1 MNDEML
7 KEEINEKLVA
17 ESTEAGELTLGKN
30 NHMGAKSIPK
40 LLLSLAIPAIIAN
53 LVNSLYNIVD
63 QIFIG
68 HGIGY
73 LGNAATSVAFPLTT
87 ICMAIGLMV
96 GLGASSNFNLEIGKN
111 NPEKAKS
118 IVGTATTLLVGS
130 GLIIM
135 VIVNVF
141 LKDLM
146 IAFGATDQ
154 TLDYAIEY
162 TRITSFGI
170 PFLLFSTG
178 FNPIIR
184 ADGAPVYSMVSVLV
198 GAILNTILDPIF
210 IFPLEMG
217 MAGAAWATL
226 ISQIVSAV
234 LCALYFIKFRN
245 VRVKIK
251 DFIPRL
257 KIAGIIATV
266 GISSFIFQISTM
278 VIQIVSNNMLK
289 KYGADSVYGSD
300 IPIAISGIVSKI
312 SLIFLSVVIGIIQ
325 GAQPIFGYNYGAKN
339 FKRVKETLKLAILS
353 SFAFSLVAF
362 ALFMA
367 VPRPLI
373 SLFGEGSELY
383 FEFGTKYLRVFL
395 FFTFLNGIQIA
406 STTFFQAIGK
416 ATKGA
421 ILSLIKQ
428 VIFLLPLLI
437 ILPIFMG
444 VDGVMFAAPISDFIA
459 FVSAAIMLFFEL
471 KHMPKDEKFEVLV
484 EEGTK

>member
-1 MNDEML
+1 MSLVSSCAKIPWIKTKEKTMS
-7 KEEINEKLVA
+7 EEITVQENVSIK
-17 ESTEAGELTLGKN
+17 ESP
-30 NHMGAKSIPK
+30 MGTKPIPK

-68 HGIGY
+68 HGVGY

-96 GLGASSNFNLEIGKN
+96 GLGASANFNLEIGRK
-111 NPEKAKS
+111 NPEKAKM
-118 IVGTATTLLVGS
+118 IVGTAVTLLVVS
-130 GLIIM
+130 GLVIM
-135 VIVNVF
+135 AVTNIF

-146 IAFGATDQ
+146 YLFGATEL
-154 TLDYAIEY
+154 TIDYAIEY

-184 ADGAPVYSMVSVLV
+184 ADGSPIYSMLSVLT
-198 GAILNTILDPIF
+198 GAILNTILDPVF
-210 IFPLEMG
+210 IFVCGWG

-226 ISQIVSAV
+226 ISQIVAAIM
-234 LCALYFIKFRN
+234 CALYFIWFRN

-251 DFIPRL
+251 DFIPKL
-257 KIAGIIATV
+257 QIAKIIASV

-289 KYGADSVYGSD
+289 KYGADSIYGSD
-300 IPIAISGIVSKI
+300 IPIAIAGIVSKL
-312 SLIFLSVVIGIIQ
+312 SLIFLAVVIGIIQ

-339 FKRVKETLKLAILS
+339 YKRVRDTLKLAIIS
-353 SFAFSLVAF
+353 SFVFSLFAF
-362 ALFMA
+362 ALFMFA
-367 VPRPLI
+367 PRPLI

-395 FFTFLNGIQIA
+395 FFTFINGIQIA

-416 ATKGA
+416 AVKGA

-444 VDGVMFAAPISDFIA
+444 VEGVMFAAPISDFIA
-459 FVSAAIMLFFEL
+459 FISAAIMLFFEL
-471 KHMPKDEKFEVLV
+471 KHMPK
-484 EEGTK
+484 

>member
-1 MNDEML
+1 MS
-7 KEEINEKLVA
+7 EEVLVQENVNEK
-17 ESTEAGELTLGKN
+17 SN
-30 NHMGAKSIPK
+30 MMGTKSIPK
-40 LLLSLAIPAIIAN
+40 LLLALAIPAIIAN

-68 HGIGY
+68 HGVGY

-96 GLGASSNFNLEIGKN
+96 GLGASANFNLEIGRK
-111 NPEKAKS
+111 NPEKAKM
-118 IVGTATTLLVGS
+118 IVGTASTLLVAS
-130 GLIIM
+130 GLVIM
-135 VIVNVF
+135 VITNVF
-141 LKDLM
+141 LKDLLYL
-146 IAFGATDQ
+146 FGATEL
-154 TLDYAIEY
+154 TIDYAVEY

-184 ADGAPVYSMVSVLV
+184 ADGSPIYSMLSVLT

-210 IFPLEMG
+210 IFVCDWG

-226 ISQIVSAV
+226 ISQIVAATM
-234 LCALYFIKFRN
+234 CALYFIWFKN

-251 DFIPRL
+251 DFIP
-257 KIAGIIATV
+257 KFSIAKIIATV
-266 GISSFIFQISTM
+266 GMSSFIFQISTM

-289 KYGADSVYGSD
+289 KYGADSIYGSD
-300 IPIAISGIVSKI
+300 IPIAIAGIVSKI
-312 SLIFLSVVIGIIQ
+312 SLIFLAVIIGIIQ

-339 FKRVKETLKLAILS
+339 YKRVRDTLKLAIIS
-353 SFAFSLVAF
+353 SFIFSLFAF
-362 ALFMA
+362 ALFMFA
-367 VPRPLI
+367 PRPLI

-395 FFTFLNGIQIA
+395 FFTFLNGVQIA

-416 ATKGA
+416 AVKGA

-437 ILPIFMG
+437 VLPIFMG
-444 VDGVMFAAPISDFIA
+444 VEGVMFAAPISDLIA
-459 FVSAAIMLFFEL
+459 FISAAIMLFFEL
-471 KHMPKDEKFEVLV
+471 KHMPK
-484 EEGTK
+484 

>member
-1 MNDEML
+1 MS
-7 KEEINEKLVA
+7 EEVLVQENVNEK
-17 ESTEAGELTLGKN
+17 SN
-30 NHMGAKSIPK
+30 MMGTKSIPK
-40 LLLSLAIPAIIAN
+40 LLLALAIPAIIAN

-68 HGIGY
+68 HGVGY

-96 GLGASSNFNLEIGKN
+96 GLGASANFNLEIGRK
-111 NPEKAKS
+111 NPEKAKM
-118 IVGTATTLLVGS
+118 IVGTASTLLIAS
-130 GLIIM
+130 GLVIM
-135 VIVNVF
+135 VITNVF
-141 LKDLM
+141 LKDLLYL
-146 IAFGATDQ
+146 FGATEL
-154 TLDYAIEY
+154 TIDYAVEY

-184 ADGAPVYSMVSVLV
+184 ADGSPIYSMLSVLT

-210 IFPLEMG
+210 IFVCDWG

-226 ISQIVSAV
+226 ISQIVAATM
-234 LCALYFIKFRN
+234 CALYFIWFKN

-251 DFIPRL
+251 DFIP
-257 KIAGIIATV
+257 KFSIAKIIATV
-266 GISSFIFQISTM
+266 GMSSFIFQISTM

-289 KYGADSVYGSD
+289 KYGADSIYGSD
-300 IPIAISGIVSKI
+300 IPIAIAGIVSKI
-312 SLIFLSVVIGIIQ
+312 SLIFLAVIIGIIQ

-339 FKRVKETLKLAILS
+339 YKRVRDTLKLAIIS
-353 SFAFSLVAF
+353 SFIFSLFAF
-362 ALFMA
+362 ALFMFA
-367 VPRPLI
+367 PRPLI

-395 FFTFLNGIQIA
+395 FFTFLNGVQIA

-416 ATKGA
+416 AVKGA

-437 ILPIFMG
+437 VLPIFMG
-444 VDGVMFAAPISDFIA
+444 VEGVMFAAPISDLIA
-459 FVSAAIMLFFEL
+459 FISAAIMLFFEL
-471 KHMPKDEKFEVLV
+471 RHMPK
-484 EEGTK
+484 

>member
-1 MNDEML
+1 MSEEVL
-7 KEEINEKLVA
+7 VQEKIEIKE
-17 ESTEAGELTLGKN
+17 SP
-30 NHMGAKSIPK
+30 MGTKSIPK

-68 HGIGY
+68 HGVGY

-96 GLGASSNFNLEIGKN
+96 GLGASANFNLEIGRK
-111 NPEKAKS
+111 NPEKAKM
-118 IVGTATTLLVGS
+118 IVGTAVTLLVIS
-130 GLIIM
+130 GLVIM
-135 VIVNVF
+135 TVTNIF
-141 LKDLM
+141 LKDLLYL
-146 IAFGATDQ
+146 FGATEL
-154 TLDYAIEY
+154 TIDYAVEY

-170 PFLLFSTG
+170 PFLLLSTG

-184 ADGAPVYSMVSVLV
+184 ADGSPIYSMLSVLT
-198 GAILNTILDPIF
+198 GAILNTILDPVF
-210 IFPLEMG
+210 IFVCGWG

-226 ISQIVSAV
+226 ISQIISAV
-234 LCALYFIKFRN
+234 MCALYFIWFRN

-251 DFIPRL
+251 DFIPKL
-257 KIAGIIATV
+257 NIAQIIASV

-289 KYGADSVYGSD
+289 KYGAESIYGSD
-300 IPIAISGIVSKI
+300 IPIAIAGITSKI
-312 SLIFLSVVIGIIQ
+312 SLIFLAVVIGIIQ

-339 FKRVKETLKLAILS
+339 YKRVRDTLKLAIIS
-353 SFAFSLVAF
+353 SFIFSLFAF
-362 ALFMA
+362 ALFMFA
-367 VPRPLI
+367 PRPLI

-383 FEFGTKYLRVFL
+383 FDFGTKYLRVFL

-416 ATKGA
+416 AVKGA

-437 ILPIFMG
+437 ILPIFLG
-444 VDGVMFAAPISDFIA
+444 VEGVMFAAPISDFIA
-459 FVSAAIMLFFEL
+459 FISATIMLFFEL
-471 KHMPKDEKFEVLV
+471 KHMPK
-484 EEGTK
+484 

>member
-1 MNDEML
+1 MS
-7 KEEINEKLVA
+7 EEVLVQENVNEKSNL
-17 ESTEAGELTLGKN
+17 
-30 NHMGAKSIPK
+30 MGTKSIPK

-68 HGIGY
+68 HGVGY

-96 GLGASSNFNLEIGKN
+96 GLGASANFNLEIGRK
-111 NPEKAKS
+111 NPEKAKM
-118 IVGTATTLLVGS
+118 IVGTASTILIAS
-130 GLIIM
+130 GLVIM
-135 VIVNVF
+135 VITNVF
-141 LKDLM
+141 LKDLLYL
-146 IAFGATDQ
+146 FGATEL
-154 TLDYAIEY
+154 TIDYAVEY

-184 ADGAPVYSMVSVLV
+184 ADGSPIYSMLSVLT

-210 IFPLEMG
+210 IFVCDWG

-226 ISQIVSAV
+226 ISQIVAATM
-234 LCALYFIKFRN
+234 CALYFIWFKN

-251 DFIPRL
+251 DFIP
-257 KIAGIIATV
+257 KFSIAKIIATV
-266 GISSFIFQISTM
+266 GMSSFIFQISTM

-289 KYGADSVYGSD
+289 KYGADSIYGSD
-300 IPIAISGIVSKI
+300 IPIAIAGIVSKI
-312 SLIFLSVVIGIIQ
+312 SLIFLAVIIGIIQ

-339 FKRVKETLKLAILS
+339 YKRVRDTLKLAIIS
-353 SFAFSLVAF
+353 SFIFSLFAF
-362 ALFMA
+362 ALFMFA
-367 VPRPLI
+367 PRPLI

-395 FFTFLNGIQIA
+395 FFTFLNGVQIA

-416 ATKGA
+416 AIKGA

-437 ILPIFMG
+437 VLPIFMG
-444 VDGVMFAAPISDFIA
+444 VEGVMFAAPISDLIA
-459 FVSAAIMLFFEL
+459 FISAAIMLFFEL
-471 KHMPKDEKFEVLV
+471 KHMPK
-484 EEGTK
+484 

>member
-1 MNDEML
+1 M
-7 KEEINEKLVA
+7 A
-17 ESTEAGELTLGKN
+17 T
-30 NHMGAKSIPK
+30 KSVGK

-68 HGIGY
+68 HGVGY

-96 GLGASSNFNLEIGKN
+96 GLGGSANFNIQIGKQN
-111 NPEKAKS
+111 TDKARA
-118 IVGTATTLLVGS
+118 IVGTATTLLVTS
-130 GLIIM
+130 GVIIM
-135 VIVNVF
+135 VVVNIF
-141 LKDLM
+141 LKDLLWL
-146 IAFGATDQ
+146 FGATNQ
-154 TLDYAIEY
+154 TIDYAVKY

-184 ADGAPVYSMVSVLV
+184 ADGSPIYSMLSVLT

-210 IFPLEMG
+210 IFVCNWG
-217 MAGAAWATL
+217 IAGAAWATL
-226 ISQIVSAV
+226 ISQIVAAV
-234 LCALYFIKFRN
+234 MCALYFIWFRN
-245 VRVKIK
+245 VKIRSIK
-251 DFIPRL
+251 EFIPRL
-257 KIAGIIATV
+257 KITKMIVTV

-289 KYGADSVYGSD
+289 KYGAESVYGSD
-300 IPIAISGIVSKI
+300 IPIAIAGIVSKI

-325 GAQPIFGYNYGAKN
+325 GAQPIFGFNYGAKN
-339 FKRVKETLKLAILS
+339 FKRVRDTLKLAILS
-353 SFAFSLVAF
+353 SFIFSLFAF
-362 ALFMA
+362 ALFMFA
-367 VPRPLI
+367 PRPLI
-373 SLFGEGSELY
+373 SLFGEGNELY
-383 FEFGTKYLRVFL
+383 YEFGVKYLRVFL

-428 VIFLLPLLI
+428 VIFLLPLLVV
-437 ILPIFMG
+437 LPMFMG
-444 VDGVMFAAPISDFIA
+444 VDGCMFAAPISDFIA
-459 FVSAAIMLFFEL
+459 FVSGAIMLYFEL
-471 KHMPKDEKFEVLV
+471 KRMPK
-484 EEGTK
+484 

>member
-1 MNDEML
+1 M
-7 KEEINEKLVA
+7 EEIIVEKK
-17 ESTEAGELTLGKN
+17 EN
-30 NHMGAKSIPK
+30 IIQNPMGNKSIPK
-40 LLLSLAIPAIIAN
+40 LLFSLAVPAIIAN

-68 HGIGY
+68 HGVGY

-87 ICMAIGLMV
+87 ICMAIGLML
-96 GLGASSNFNLEIGKN
+96 GLGGSANFNLEIGRN
-111 NPEKAKS
+111 NPDKARS
-118 IVGTATTLLVGS
+118 IVGTVTTLLVVS

-135 VIVNVF
+135 IVVNVF

-146 IAFGATDQ
+146 LAFGATDQ

-184 ADGAPVYSMVSVLV
+184 ADGSPIFSMLSVLI

-210 IFPLEMG
+210 IFVCGWG
-217 MAGAAWATL
+217 MSGAAWATL
-226 ISQIVSAV
+226 ISQILSAV
-234 LCALYFIKFRN
+234 ICALYFIWFRN
-245 VRVKIK
+245 VKFKSIK
-251 DFIPRL
+251 DFIPKL
-257 KIAGIIATV
+257 KIAKIVATV

-289 KYGADSVYGSD
+289 KYGAESIYGSD
-300 IPIAISGIVSKI
+300 IPIAIAGIVAKI
-312 SLIFLSVVIGIIQ
+312 SMIFIAVIIGIVQ

-339 FKRVKETLKLAILS
+339 YKRVRDTLKLAVLA
-353 SFAFSLVAF
+353 SFIFSLVAF
-362 ALFMA
+362 TLFMA
-367 VPRPLI
+367 IPRPLI

-395 FFTFLNGIQIA
+395 FFTFLNGVQIA

-416 ATKGA
+416 ALKGA
-421 ILSLIKQ
+421 LLSLIKQ

-437 ILPIFMG
+437 ILPIYMG
-444 VDGVMFAAPISDFIA
+444 VDGCMFAAPISDLIAFIA
-459 FVSAAIMLFFEL
+459 GAVMVMVEL
-471 KHMPKDEKFEVLV
+471 KRMPK
-484 EEGTK
+484 

>member
-1 MNDEML
+1 MS
-7 KEEINEKLVA
+7 EEV
-17 ESTEAGELTLGKN
+17 TLQENLLGNNAGKN
-30 NHMGAKSIPK
+30 RMANKSIPK
-40 LLLSLAIPAIIAN
+40 LLVSLAIPAIIAN

-96 GLGASSNFNLEIGKN
+96 GLGGSANFNLEIGKR
-111 NPEKAKS
+111 NPEKAKL
-118 IVGTATTLLVGS
+118 IVGTVTTLLVTS
-130 GLIIM
+130 GLVIM
-135 VIVNVF
+135 VITNIF
-141 LKDLM
+141 LKDLLLL
-146 IAFGATDQ
+146 FGATDQ
-154 TLDYAIEY
+154 TLDYAVEY

-178 FNPIIR
+178 FNPVIR
-184 ADGAPVYSMVSVLV
+184 ADGSPIYSMLSVLA
-198 GAILNTILDPIF
+198 GAVLNTILDPVF
-210 IFPLEMG
+210 IFVCGWG

-226 ISQIVSAV
+226 ISQILSAV
-234 LCALYFIKFRN
+234 ICALYFIKFKN
-245 VRVKIK
+245 VRVNIK
-251 DFIPRL
+251 NFIPHFETI
-257 KIAGIIATV
+257 KAIVSV

-289 KYGADSVYGSD
+289 KYGAESIYGSD
-300 IPIAISGIVSKI
+300 IPIAIAGIVAKI
-312 SLIFLSVVIGIIQ
+312 SMIFLAVVIGIVQ
-325 GAQPIFGYNYGAKN
+325 GAQPIFGYNYGAKQYD
-339 FKRVKETLKLAILS
+339 RVRKTLKLAVLA
-353 SFAFSLVAF
+353 SFIFSLFAF
-362 ALFMA
+362 ALFMLA
-367 VPRPLI
+367 PELLI

-395 FFTFLNGIQIA
+395 FFTFLNGVQIA

-416 ATKGA
+416 SVKGA

-444 VDGVMFAAPISDFIA
+444 VEGVMFAAPISDLIA
-459 FVSAAIMLFFEL
+459 FIVGMIMVVFEL
-471 KHMPKDEKFEVLV
+471 KHMPKN
-484 EEGTK
+484 

>member
-1 MNDEML
+1 MS
-7 KEEINEKLVA
+7 EEVLVQENVNEKSNL
-17 ESTEAGELTLGKN
+17 
-30 NHMGAKSIPK
+30 MGTKSIPK

-68 HGIGY
+68 HGVGY

-96 GLGASSNFNLEIGKN
+96 GLGASANFNLEIGRK
-111 NPEKAKS
+111 NPEKAKM
-118 IVGTATTLLVGS
+118 IVGTASTILIAS
-130 GLIIM
+130 GLVIM
-135 VIVNVF
+135 VITNVF
-141 LKDLM
+141 LKDLLYL
-146 IAFGATDQ
+146 FGATEL
-154 TLDYAIEY
+154 TIDYAVEY

-184 ADGAPVYSMVSVLV
+184 ADGSPIYSMLSVLT

-210 IFPLEMG
+210 IFVCDWG

-226 ISQIVSAV
+226 ISQIVAATM
-234 LCALYFIKFRN
+234 CALYFIWFKN

-251 DFIPRL
+251 DFIP
-257 KIAGIIATV
+257 KFSIAKIIAMV
-266 GISSFIFQISTM
+266 GMSSFIFQISTM

-289 KYGADSVYGSD
+289 KYGADSIYGSD
-300 IPIAISGIVSKI
+300 IPIAIAGIVSKI
-312 SLIFLSVVIGIIQ
+312 SLIFLAVIIGIIQ

-339 FKRVKETLKLAILS
+339 YKRVRDTLKLAIIS
-353 SFAFSLVAF
+353 SFIFSLFAF
-362 ALFMA
+362 ALFMFA
-367 VPRPLI
+367 PRPLI

-395 FFTFLNGIQIA
+395 FFTFLNGVQIA

-416 ATKGA
+416 AIKGA

-437 ILPIFMG
+437 VLPIFMG
-444 VDGVMFAAPISDFIA
+444 VEGVMFAAPISDLIA
-459 FVSAAIMLFFEL
+459 FISAAIMLFFEL
-471 KHMPKDEKFEVLV
+471 KHMPK
-484 EEGTK
+484 

>member
-1 MNDEML
+1 MS
-7 KEEINEKLVA
+7 EEVLVQENLNQNQNPMA
-17 ESTEAGELTLGKN
+17 T
-30 NHMGAKSIPK
+30 KSVVK

-68 HGIGY
+68 HGVGY

-96 GLGASSNFNLEIGKN
+96 GLGGSANFNIQIGKQN
-111 NPEKAKS
+111 TDKARA
-118 IVGTATTLLVGS
+118 IVGTATTLLVAS
-130 GLIIM
+130 GVIIM
-135 VIVNVF
+135 VVVNIF
-141 LKDLM
+141 LNDLLWL
-146 IAFGATDQ
+146 FGATNQ
-154 TLDYAIEY
+154 TIDYAVKY

-184 ADGAPVYSMVSVLV
+184 ADGSPIYSMLSVLT

-210 IFPLEMG
+210 IFVCNWG
-217 MAGAAWATL
+217 IAGAAWATL
-226 ISQIVSAV
+226 ISQIVAAV
-234 LCALYFIKFRN
+234 MCALYFIWFRN
-245 VRVKIK
+245 VKIRSIK
-251 DFIPRL
+251 EFIPRL
-257 KIAGIIATV
+257 KITKMIVTV

-289 KYGADSVYGSD
+289 KYGAESVYGSD
-300 IPIAISGIVSKI
+300 IPIAIAGIVSKI

-325 GAQPIFGYNYGAKN
+325 GAQPIFGFNYGAKN
-339 FKRVKETLKLAILS
+339 FKRVRDTLKLAILS
-353 SFAFSLVAF
+353 SFIFSLFAF
-362 ALFMA
+362 ALFMFA
-367 VPRPLI
+367 PRPLI
-373 SLFGEGSELY
+373 SLFGEGNELY
-383 FEFGTKYLRVFL
+383 YEFGVKYLRVFL

-428 VIFLLPLLI
+428 VIFLLPLLVV
-437 ILPIFMG
+437 LPMFMG
-444 VDGVMFAAPISDFIA
+444 VDGCMFAAPISDFIA
-459 FVSAAIMLFFEL
+459 FVSGAIMLYFEL
-471 KHMPKDEKFEVLV
+471 KRMPK
-484 EEGTK
+484 

>member
-1 MNDEML
+1 MSEEVL
-7 KEEINEKLVA
+7 VQEKIEIKE
-17 ESTEAGELTLGKN
+17 SP
-30 NHMGAKSIPK
+30 MGTKSIPK

-68 HGIGY
+68 HGVGY

-96 GLGASSNFNLEIGKN
+96 GLGASANFNLEIGRK
-111 NPEKAKS
+111 NPEKAKM
-118 IVGTATTLLVGS
+118 IVGTAVTLLVIS
-130 GLIIM
+130 GLVIM
-135 VIVNVF
+135 TVTNIF
-141 LKDLM
+141 LKDLLYL
-146 IAFGATDQ
+146 FGATEL
-154 TLDYAIEY
+154 TIDYAVEY

-184 ADGAPVYSMVSVLV
+184 ADGSPIYSMLSVLT
-198 GAILNTILDPIF
+198 GAILNTILDPVF
-210 IFPLEMG
+210 IFVCDWG
-217 MAGAAWATL
+217 MTGAAWATL
-226 ISQIVSAV
+226 ISQILSAV
-234 LCALYFIKFRN
+234 MCALYFIWFRN

-251 DFIPRL
+251 DFIPKL
-257 KIAGIIATV
+257 NIAKIIASV

-289 KYGADSVYGSD
+289 KYGAESIYGSD
-300 IPIAISGIVSKI
+300 IPIAIAGITSKI
-312 SLIFLSVVIGIIQ
+312 SLIFLAVVIGIIQ

-339 FKRVKETLKLAILS
+339 YKRVRDTLKLAIIS
-353 SFAFSLVAF
+353 SFIFSLFAF
-362 ALFMA
+362 ALFMFA
-367 VPRPLI
+367 PRPLI

-383 FEFGTKYLRVFL
+383 FDFGTKYLRVFL

-416 ATKGA
+416 AVKGA

-437 ILPIFMG
+437 ILPIFLG
-444 VDGVMFAAPISDFIA
+444 VEGVMFAAPISDFIA
-459 FVSAAIMLFFEL
+459 FISAAIMLFFEL
-471 KHMPKDEKFEVLV
+471 KHMPK
-484 EEGTK
+484 